1 MASAAQRRIKSISY
15 AKYGYFFIAPFFLVY
30 AFFQIWPLI
39 NTFILSVYGNGSEAE
54 IPLLVCRISRHC
66 CSVAMTVPLVGFMQN
81 LPVTLEIL

>member
-39 NTFILSVYGNGSEAE
+39 NTFILSVYGNGSEG
-54 IPLLVCRISRHC
+54 VCRISRHC

>member
-39 NTFILSVYGNGSEAE
+39 NTFILSVYGNGSEGDTFVG
-54 IPLLVCRISRHC
+54 LQISRHC
-66 CSVAMTVPLVGFMQN
+66 CSEAMTVPHVGFMQN
-81 LPVTLEIL
+81 LPVTLETL